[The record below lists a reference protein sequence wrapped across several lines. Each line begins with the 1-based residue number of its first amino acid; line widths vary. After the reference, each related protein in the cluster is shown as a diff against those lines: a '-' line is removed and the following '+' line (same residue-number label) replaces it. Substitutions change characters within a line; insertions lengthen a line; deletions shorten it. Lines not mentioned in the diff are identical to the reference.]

1 MIVREMKDI
10 GFEDG
15 RKDFDGQKRYF
26 AWIGLQWK
34 PTSVKAVKVVK
45 ALPNLSLGSK
55 EKVVNCPDN
64 PDNPDK
70 RKGEDADLGEVVV

>member
-1 MIVREMKDI
+1 MKDI

-45 ALPNLSLGSK
+45 ALSNLSLGSK

-64 PDNPDK
+64 PDKQEIDSLLSSEPI
-70 RKGEDADLGEVVV
+70 EVLEVLGE